1 MSPALRALLGSRRD
15 RLWRR
20 SSLCAPG
27 RARWVL
33 RSAPDAFGMP
43 FPPLRAGSSLSQP
56 LEHSRTRS
64 KCARSRRPADPLERT
79 DALSTDSLAAPRNA
93 RNVPGPG
100 APAAGATRP
109 RPGTLS
115 AARGDPRP
123 ELERE
128 GPQIPSRLSSHNSSG
143 FCAFPSPQ
151 GESAFSPFS
160 PQHLARLNSCLSPG
174 SLSLFFFPNPAPFLV
189 AIWFPRKSC
198 FPKFAEV
205 VSKSPE
211 GVAGNGV
218 GGEGREGVS
227 ARSIPGAR
235 AG

>member
-123 ELERE
+123 ELER
-128 GPQIPSRLSSHNSSG
+128 GPSDP
-143 FCAFPSPQ
+143 
-151 GESAFSPFS
+151 FSPFL
-160 PQHLARLNSCLSPG
+160 PQ
-174 SLSLFFFPNPAPFLV
+174 LV
-189 AIWFPRKSC
+189 GLLC
-198 FPKFAEV
+198 FPFASRRVRLLAFLAPAFGPPELLPFAR
-205 VSKSPE
+205 VSFAFLLS
-211 GVAGNGV
+211 
-218 GGEGREGVS
+218 
-227 ARSIPGAR
+227 
-235 AG
+235 

>member
-1 MSPALRALLGSRRD
+1 VSPPLRALLGSRRD
-15 RLWRR
+15 RPWRR

-43 FPPLRAGSSLSQP
+43 FPPRRAVSSFSQP

-64 KCARSRRPADPLERT
+64 KCARSRRPADRLERT

-115 AARGDPRP
+115 VARGDPRP
-123 ELERE
+123 GSERE
-128 GPQIPSRLSSHNSSG
+128 GPQIPSRLSSHNSLSG
-143 FCAFPSPQ
+143 FCASPSPQ
-151 GESAFSPFS
+151 GESAFSPVS
-160 PQHLARLNSCLSPG
+160 PRRSARLNSCLKPG
-174 SLSLFFFPNPAPFLV
+174 SLSLFFFPNPALFLV
-189 AIWFPRKSC
+189 AIWLPRKSC

-205 VSKSPE
+205 VSKSP
-211 GVAGNGV
+211 
-218 GGEGREGVS
+218 
-227 ARSIPGAR
+227 
-235 AG
+235 